1 MTAIKKVFNIIY
13 TVFIIAIVALAAAM
27 AFSVLQ
33 GPFGLRVF
41 VVQSG
46 SMEPAIKTGSI
57 VVVLPQ
63 ATYQKKDIITFLAEP
78 KANLKDPK
86 STVTHRIVKINNK
99 DKKKVSYIV
108 QGDANNAADRDPIPS
123 SSVLGKVQIAVPL
136 AGYAVAFTKTQTGFI
151 MLVIV
156 PATLIVY
163 SELMNIKR
171 EVVRIFSKKKL
182 PAKKEEDEKQNS

>member
-1 MTAIKKVFNIIY
+1 MAVIKKVFNFIY
-13 TVFIIAIVALAAAM
+13 TVFIVVIVTLAAAM

-33 GPFGLRVF
+33 GPWGLRVF

-63 ATYQKKDIITFLAEP
+63 KEYQKKDVITFLAEP

-86 STVTHRIVKINNK
+86 STVTHRIVKIKK
-99 DKKKVSYIV
+99 DKNKISYIV
-108 QGDANNAADRDPIPS
+108 QGDANNAADRDPIPAA
-123 SSVLGKVQIAVPL
+123 SVLGKVQIALPFV
-136 AGYAVAFTKTQTGFI
+136 GYAVAFTKTQVGFI
-151 MLVIV
+151 LLVIV

-163 SELMNIKR
+163 SELMNIKN
-171 EVVRIFSKKKL
+171 EIAKMFAKKKM
-182 PAKKEEDEKQNS
+182 PAKKEEDEKQDS